1 MTIYQYSGTVTGF
14 FCVIFEIYT
23 KKQPP
28 ALITSEREYQY
39 LLDTSIQIV
48 DDHLQH
54 AERVERSIQQ
64 KIGKAGFQEILT
76 GLSSGCADKEMILYE
91 YIRLVFQHQS
101 KVRLMQQDKHVI
113 AFRLL
118 VHQVSLEIHR
128 MEGFL
133 RFKQLANGV
142 FYAQYEPDHDITQYL
157 LAYFKNRNNTISF
170 IIHDQKRNIFG
181 MYNTKQ
187 SCLIQSQTD
196 FTPVCTDEETAFL
209 TLWHQYFHTV
219 QIADR
224 ANKKLQRN
232 YMPQRYQKNMP
243 ETYPDINKP
252 TVK

>member
-39 LLDTSIQIV
+39 LLDTPIQIV

-113 AFRLL
+113 AIRLL
-118 VHQVSLEIHR
+118 VHQVSL
-128 MEGFL
+128 
-133 RFKQLANGV
+133 
-142 FYAQYEPDHDITQYL
+142 
-157 LAYFKNRNNTISF
+157 
-170 IIHDQKRNIFG
+170 
-181 MYNTKQ
+181 
-187 SCLIQSQTD
+187 
-196 FTPVCTDEETAFL
+196 
-209 TLWHQYFHTV
+209 
-219 QIADR
+219 
-224 ANKKLQRN
+224 
-232 YMPQRYQKNMP
+232 
-243 ETYPDINKP
+243 
-252 TVK
+252 